1 MYFLCFEKEKEMLEI
16 HTFNSGMV
24 AWRNHAHSPKSKVAQ
39 QTKKKKKKL
48 LLWFASYHFLVWR
61 ESDCYPT
68 ICVSAQLKFHIGPY
82 HPIAE
87 EIVAGLRVTA
97 RLAVSIG

>member
-39 QTKKKKKKL
+39 QTKKKKQN
-48 LLWFASYHFLVWR
+48 SYYDLHLTIFLS
-61 ESDCYPT
+61 EENPT
-68 ICVSAQLKFHIGPY
+68 ATQPSVSALSSNSTSA
-82 HPIAE
+82 PI
-87 EIVAGLRVTA
+87 IR
-97 RLAVSIG
+97 